1 VEDKLGTEAETH
13 EAAEAQVTP
22 EPSAEA
28 SSVEPSSAEASA
40 AGSDA
45 TVTEEDTTGGAEESG
60 STESEAVTGDGAIE
74 AASQGA
80 EEDPSAE
87 AETSEELESDAA
99 DDGNVTKDAAPADV
113 VEVLERVR
121 RPRPEQAKI
130 DKCVKEWQIGS
141 KRANQLVQWLC
152 DPFGDS
158 DSTGDP
164 PAVLSTMPSIKAL
177 KPGDAV
183 VGVVVGVMPFGVFVE
198 LAPDCSGLV
207 HVSRVSDTYVE
218 DLHEAVQVGDVVS
231 AWVTGIDEKRRRV
244 ALSGVSPQR
253 EAELAEVRRSRD
265 DRSRGGQGR
274 GGQGRGGQGR
284 GGQARGGGQ
293 GGQARGGGQGGQARG
308 GGRGRDQGRG
318 GRSRDGGRGRGARGR
333 DKKPESYRVVGK
345 KETKPISDAMQ
356 KGEEPLR
363 SFGDLMQFYNPAAGG
378 EEAKPDQP
386 GKKKKKTDNS
396 NVDSEAPASNSA
408 SSAEDASQTAD
419 SNSSAE
425 ATLSNDVTAPQS
437 AEAASPTEPAPPVA
451 DQEGSDSS
459 PASDKPTS

>member
-1 VEDKLGTEAETH
+1 MKESEASVAEDDGTVSSENTETVEGDAATGDATVEDSTN
-13 EAAEAQVTP
+13 AAEI
-22 EPSAEA
+22 A
-28 SSVEPSSAEASA
+28 SEEASA
-40 AGSDA
+40 GE
-45 TVTEEDTTGGAEESG
+45 V
-60 STESEAVTGDGAIE
+60 
-74 AASQGA
+74 
-80 EEDPSAE
+80 
-87 AETSEELESDAA
+87 ESDAA
-99 DDGNVTKDAAPADV
+99 ADVTVTKEAAPAET

-164 PAVLSTMPSIKAL
+164 PAVLSSMPSIKGL
-177 KPGDAV
+177 KQGDPV

-218 DLHEAVQVGDVVS
+218 DLHEAVQVGDVVT

-244 ALSGVSPQR
+244 ALSAVSPQR
-253 EAELAEVRRSRD
+253 EAELSEARRSRD

-274 GGQGRGGQGR
+274 GGQG
-284 GGQARGGGQ
+284 GQARGGQ
-293 GGQARGGGQGGQARG
+293 GGQARGGQGGQARGGQGGQGGQARGGQGGQGGQARG

-333 DKKPESYRVVGK
+333 DKQPESYRVVGK
-345 KETKPISDAMQ
+345 KESKPISDAMQ
-356 KGEEPLR
+356 KGDEPLR
-363 SFGDLMQFYNPAAGG
+363 SFGDLMQFYTPPSG
-378 EEAKPDQP
+378 EEAKPENA
-386 GKKKKKTDNS
+386 KKKKKTGNS
-396 NVDSEAPASNSA
+396 KAAGDTESTAAAPDTETASQAGSSSGEESSSIDTGTAAAPPQSSESAPQVEPASK
-408 SSAEDASQTAD
+408 
-419 SNSSAE
+419 
-425 ATLSNDVTAPQS
+425 
-437 AEAASPTEPAPPVA
+437 TEPAPRVA

-459 PASDKPTS
+459 PASDKPAS